1 MKIIVMGVTGCG
13 KSTVGV
19 ALAQRLGCAFIDGDD
34 LHPEMNKKKMSSG
47 VPLDDRD
54 RVPWL
59 EEVSKSLQLHDAI
72 VIACSALKKSYRTT
86 ITKGAPSTVFI
97 HLKGSKDLITARLRE
112 RSGHF
117 MPIGLLDS
125 QIQTLEQLEVDEI
138 GEGFEISQ
146 SVEDIVDQIMTWFS
160 RVP

>member
-1 MKIIVMGVTGCG
+1 MGISGCG
-13 KSTVGV
+13 KSTIGV
-19 ALAQRLGCAFIDGDD
+19 ALAQRLGYTFIDGDD
-34 LHPEMNKKKMSSG
+34 LHPEINKKKMSSG

-86 ITKGAPSTVFI
+86 ITRGAPSTVFI
-97 HLKGSKDLITARLRE
+97 HLKGSKELITARLRE

-117 MPIGLLDS
+117 MPVGLLDS

-138 GEGFEISQ
+138 GEVFEISQ
-146 SVEDIVDQIMTWFS
+146 SVEDIVGQIMSWS
-160 RVP
+160 SMVP

>member
-13 KSTVGV
+13 KSTIG
-19 ALAQRLGCAFIDGDD
+19 ATLAQRLGYTFIDGDD
-34 LHPEMNKKKMSSG
+34 LHPEINKKKMSSG
-47 VPLDDRD
+47 MPLDDRD

-59 EEVSKSLQLHDAI
+59 EEVSKSLQQYDAI

-86 ITKGAPSTVFI
+86 ITRGAPSTVYI
-97 HLKGSKDLITARLRE
+97 HLKGSKELITARLRD
-112 RSGHF
+112 RSGHIK
-117 MPIGLLDS
+117 PDGLLDS

-138 GEGFEISQ
+138 GEVFEISQ
-146 SVEDIVDQIMTWFS
+146 SVEDIVEQIMSWFS

>member
-1 MKIIVMGVTGCG
+1 MGISGCG
-13 KSTVGV
+13 KSTIGV
-19 ALAQRLGCAFIDGDD
+19 VLAQRLGYTFIDGDD
-34 LHPEMNKKKMSSG
+34 LHPEINKKKMSSG
-47 VPLDDRD
+47 MPLDDRD

-59 EEVSKSLQLHDAI
+59 EEVSKSLQQHDAI

-86 ITKGAPSTVFI
+86 ITRGAPSTVFI
-97 HLKGSKDLITARLRE
+97 HLKGSKELITARLRE

-117 MPIGLLDS
+117 MPVGLLDS

-138 GEGFEISQ
+138 GEVFEISQ
-146 SVEDIVDQIMTWFS
+146 SVEDIVEQIMSWFS